1 MFQILNVKTPLCI
14 EGNNS
19 NYNIQFNTRI
29 TGLLGLML
37 TTDYEV
43 LHFFLKLLAP
53 ESSNVIFY
61 FVKLILLKRAKSALF

>member
-43 LHFFLKLLAP
+43 LHFFSQTASPRKLQRH
-53 ESSNVIFY
+53 F
-61 FVKLILLKRAKSALF
+61 LLCKINTAKTS